1 MSITDFTGELHI
13 KVEEARNLI
22 PVRTSGEFCAYAIVR
37 LRPFDSACK
46 QTESTSGNSEPS
58 INRHVFKDDTFI
70 FKSMNNQTLEQ
81 SCIEIGIWDREE
93 HTGDTLLGIVR
104 FNNGSKLCNQKESL
118 WMDSSSKES
127 NMWNQVINMPGT
139 WIKSKIPLR
148 TPCHL

>member
-1 MSITDFTGELHI
+1 MFLVFEKSVLW
-13 KVEEARNLI
+13 
-22 PVRTSGEFCAYAIVR
+22 
-37 LRPFDSACK
+37 PFDSACK
-46 QTESTSGNSEPS
+46 QTEVTSGNSEPS

-104 FNNGSKLCNQKESL
+104 FNNGTKLCNQKEAL
-118 WMDSSSKES
+118 WMDSTSKES

-139 WIKSKIPLR
+139 DWQHI
-148 TPCHL
+148 